1 MNTKKL
7 QPRGG
12 EKKARRSG
20 SNESSY
26 VSGIDDRG
34 SLAGKVSAMVL
45 SNIFLSHVVL
55 IMFVY
60 ELILRITDKIISLR
74 PSIYFLWSLKYGEVA
89 GDNPWHATGLEWQT
103 TSPPPTHNFHETPV
117 VDFHLS

>member
-1 MNTKKL
+1 
-7 QPRGG
+7 
-12 EKKARRSG
+12 
-20 SNESSY
+20 

-60 ELILRITDKIISLR
+60 ESILRITDKIISLR
-74 PSIYFLWSLKYGEVA
+74 PAIYFLWSLKYGEVA
-89 GDNPWHATGLEWQT
+89 EDNPLACHRFRVADHITAAYAQF
-103 TSPPPTHNFHETPV
+103 P
-117 VDFHLS
+117 